1 MGNMT
6 RDIGTDGFSS
16 SVFQIPK
23 RFESLC
29 KELTHAG
36 RVYLDGLTLAIEAA
50 APRPGFLVYVQTK
63 KLSIRLNGLE
73 PVIFSA
79 VDLNTHLQVAQVYLA
94 TTTAAAVDFVDFVAR
109 SFPFG
114 ISQIRTLS
122 RAPFQAPPGA
132 DSGRDFAS
140 LMRERSLLHSVFTS
154 PSNEVLFSLV
164 SKLTFGGI
172 SEGSLACG
180 NKEDM
185 LKELSRFLF
194 FHNNYRSLPWLGGK
208 TPLQKLKAF
217 RGFEEI
223 HSFDPYGASCYRRV
237 ETSSPLPTA
246 ISRKGDGGRS
256 VPGELMAP
264 YYQNHKQRR

>member
-1 MGNMT
+1 MT

-63 KLSIRLNGLE
+63 KLSIRLNGVE

-94 TTTAAAVDFVDFVAR
+94 ATAAAAVDFVDSVSQ

-114 ISQIRTLS
+114 ISQIRSLAQ
-122 RAPFQAPPGA
+122 APFYISPGP
-132 DSGRDFAS
+132 DSGRDFTS
-140 LMRERSLLHSVFTS
+140 IMRERGLVHSVFTN
-154 PSNEVLFSLV
+154 PADDVLFSLV
-164 SKLTFGGI
+164 SKHTFGGI
-172 SEGSLACG
+172 CEGSLVCASR
-180 NKEDM
+180 EEM
-185 LKELSRFLF
+185 LRELSRFLF
-194 FHNNYRSLPWLGGK
+194 FHNNYRSLPWLRGMA
-208 TPLQKLKAF
+208 PLQKLKTF
-217 RGFEEI
+217 EGFAGI
-223 HSFDPYGASCYRRV
+223 HSFDPCGLPRTDYGGTHVPQC
-237 ETSSPLPTA
+237 LPRLNEPDE
-246 ISRKGDGGRS
+246 S
-256 VPGELMAP
+256 
-264 YYQNHKQRR
+264 QRE